1 MVLSDLI
8 PFCQTSDVTHVTVIS
23 CTDKRK
29 RNDMAISK
37 LERIQDRS
45 VENDQINV
53 GWRERGGL
61 DLMRS
66 GDEEES

>member
-1 MVLSDLI
+1 
-8 PFCQTSDVTHVTVIS
+8 
-23 CTDKRK
+23 
-29 RNDMAISK
+29 MAISK
-37 LERIQDRS
+37 LERSQDRS

-53 GWRERGGL
+53 VWGERGGL